1 MERYNR
7 ICRTGGG
14 RNWHA
19 AGEQEFKFRFWI
31 FGGIYWLSFLLYVFD
46 PKNAGF
52 ALGQAIAKLRHCAPG
67 GSDVHA
73 VFFAAALLAL
83 LAAALRTW
91 ATGYLRPEIVV
102 DGTVHSSRLVA
113 DGPYRFV
120 RNPLYLGNM
129 LLAVAFA
136 AMASRLGAV
145 ALVAGHALF
154 LPRLIAREEQALTAG
169 HREAYA
175 AYFRSVPKLVPAL
188 SPRVAASGHPFS
200 LSAGLLG
207 EGFFWGMALSV
218 TVFAVTASLKWFYA
232 TLALAFAVYFAC
244 LPVIKKRQ
252 RRTPE
257 FPEF

>member
-1 MERYNR
+1 MERHSR
-7 ICRTGGG
+7 IWRTGGG
-14 RNWHA
+14 RDWRA
-19 AGEQEFKFRFWI
+19 AAEQEFKFRFWI

-46 PKNAGF
+46 PRNAGF
-52 ALGQAIAKLRHCAPG
+52 ALGQAIAKLRHSALG
-67 GSDVHA
+67 RSDVHA

-83 LAAALRTW
+83 LAAVLRTW

-136 AMASRLGAV
+136 TMASRLGAV
-145 ALVAGHALF
+145 VLVAGHALF

-188 SPRVAASGHPFS
+188 SPRVAASGHRSS

-244 LPVIKKRQ
+244 LPVIKKRR

-257 FPEF
+257 FPEV